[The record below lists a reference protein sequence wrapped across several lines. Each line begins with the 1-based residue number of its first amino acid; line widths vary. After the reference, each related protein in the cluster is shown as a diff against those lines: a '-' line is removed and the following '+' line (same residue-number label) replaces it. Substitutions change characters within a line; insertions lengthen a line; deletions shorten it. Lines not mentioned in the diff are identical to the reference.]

1 MEGYWKMLDNMH
13 NDNPKEYGDFIQ
25 TQMSEM
31 KGDQAKTREEADK
44 KFIVESTSFFC
55 FTAKPARFEKV

>member
-1 MEGYWKMLDNMH
+1 
-13 NDNPKEYGDFIQ
+13 
-25 TQMSEM
+25 M